1 MYQFKVKYP
10 ETNDYAQCLGNISK
24 YLTMNNIK
32 RKKKKEKKR
41 IKRNCFFSIGS
52 NPVQANDILDID
64 KCLIKKT

>member
-24 YLTMNNIK
+24 DLTMNNIK

-41 IKRNCFFSIGS
+41 IKRNCFFSIGF
-52 NPVQANDILDID
+52 NPV
-64 KCLIKKT
+64 